1 MPPLYRK
8 GEKPMKTSGITRR
21 IDHLGRI
28 VVPKSMC
35 KALQIEENDPLD
47 ITMEGD
53 RIIIRK
59 IWDGCIFCGKADRLM
74 IYNGRKVCEVCIENL
89 KSMT

>member
-1 MPPLYRK
+1 
-8 GEKPMKTSGITRR
+8 MKTSGVIRR

-35 KALQIEENDPLD
+35 KALRIEENDQLD

-53 RIIIRK
+53 RIVIRK
-59 IWDGCIFCGKADRLM
+59 IWDGCVFCGKTEGLV
-74 IYNGRKVCEVCIENL
+74 IYNGRKVCADCVEDL
-89 KSMT
+89 KAML